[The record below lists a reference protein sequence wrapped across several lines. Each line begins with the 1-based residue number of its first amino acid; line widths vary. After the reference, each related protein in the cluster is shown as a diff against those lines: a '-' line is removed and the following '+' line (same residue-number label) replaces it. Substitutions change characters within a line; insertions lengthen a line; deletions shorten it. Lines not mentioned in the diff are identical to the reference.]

1 MVIAYFFIVIGLIIM
16 FFGILGMIILP
27 NFLLR
32 IHSSTKCGVTG
43 AINILIGFMFYSL
56 ELDFLLRMGL
66 IMIFLFFTAPIIAH
80 SLAVFHLQ
88 GRNIDQEDQ
97 E

>member
-1 MVIAYFFIVIGLIIM
+1 
-16 FFGILGMIILP
+16 
-27 NFLLR
+27 
-32 IHSSTKCGVTG
+32 
-43 AINILIGFMFYSL
+43 MFYSL

-88 GRNIDQEDQ
+88 GRNIDQGDE